1 MAHITNNNNGSL
13 PSVPRRSYIS
23 TEVFN
28 SSFYSYTTAFNGLV
42 FNGTLSSVPSSSV
55 ATCPSGRILHETG
68 KKLFP
73 GANPGITDY
82 MVSVFDPISMLTGF
96 INPNNANFSL
106 MNTDRAAFLLDNVT
120 GSNAGLSSQ
129 TARANALYT
138 RGDVLAGGRL
148 DLSGNATIYGN
159 EYIGGSLSTM
169 GNEYVAGNVRIGGN
183 LSTLGSVFFGSSLS
197 TLGNA
202 VFSSNVRIGGNLS
215 TLGNVFF
222 GSNVSTVGNQSF
234 TSNVNI
240 SGNLSTLGNVFFG
253 SNVSTIGHQY
263 FASTVQ
269 ISGNLST
276 IGNVFLGSNLF
287 QKNNGT
293 VGNINMASGNTSSTY
308 KQYFVSTP
316 YVRTNSLIFLTYTNQ
331 SNAGILSTDQIVPAS
346 TFRIAS
352 SSSTDAG
359 QVNWMITNYF

>member
-55 ATCPSGRILHETG
+55 AACPSGRILHETG

-96 INPNNANFSL
+96 INPNNPNFSL

-120 GSNAGLSSQ
+120 GSNAGLSTQ

-138 RGDVLAGGRL
+138 RGDVLAGGRF
-148 DLSGNATIYGN
+148 DLSGNALIYGN
-159 EYIGGSLSTM
+159 T
-169 GNEYVAGNVRIGGN
+169 
-183 LSTLGSVFFGSSLS
+183 S
-197 TLGNA
+197 TLGN
-202 VFSSNVRIGGNLS
+202 SYIGGNELVGGNTS
-215 TLGNVFF
+215 TLGNSYIQGNQYVGGNFSTIGNVFF
-222 GSNVSTVGNQSF
+222 GSNVYLKN
-234 TSNVNI
+234 NN
-240 SGNLSTLGNVFFG
+240 
-253 SNVSTIGHQY
+253 
-263 FASTVQ
+263 
-269 ISGNLST
+269 T
-276 IGNVFLGSNLF
+276 IGNANLS
-287 QKNNGT
+287 NGT
-293 VGNINMASGNTSSTY
+293 VSSTY

-316 YVRTNSLIFLTYTNQ
+316 NVRASSIVFLTYTNQ
-331 SNAGILSTDQIVPAS
+331 SNAGILSADRIVPTS
-346 TFRIAS
+346 TFRIVS
-352 SSSTDAG
+352 NSSTDEG
-359 QVNWMITNYF
+359 QVNWMIMNY